1 MRLPTQEKNMMGG
14 EAAHIYVKT
23 VSGGEE
29 PARDTYR
36 PAVEVER
43 RRGLWWLIPR
53 LSLEWCQGAELELE
67 ASWTHRD
74 RSCLERGEKP
84 SCFLTTPNS
93 ICRSGKLRGWFYSL
107 RDWSVKVHSDSQN
120 LWFNNQWSRCAFKR
134 SLEPCSW
141 PPVGICFS
149 LWFGEENLIS
159 QWLTFSSFFTSI
171 FSKKAL
177 DLASMDR
184 LAKANV
190 WEGAVLYPWTPQG
203 RNQGKPHVPWP
214 QAACGWVIHHS
225 LLWSEGIQSV
235 CVWGWGAVS
244 TCVCWG

>member
-1 MRLPTQEKNMMGG
+1 MWRRYREARSRRVTLTALLSKWREGG
-14 EAAHIYVKT
+14 ACGGLFPDWAWSDAA
-23 VSGGEE
+23 S
-29 PARDTYR
+29 
-36 PAVEVER
+36 
-43 RRGLWWLIPR
+43 
-53 LSLEWCQGAELELE
+53 QGAELELELE

-74 RSCLERGEKP
+74 RSCLERAEKP

-107 RDWSVKVHSDSQN
+107 RDWSVKVHSDSQT

-171 FSKKAL
+171 FSKKPL

-203 RNQGKPHVPWP
+203 RKQGEPHVPWP
-214 QAACGWVIHHS
+214 QAARGWVIHLS
-225 LLWSEGIQSV
+225 CDQRVFKV
-235 CVWGWGAVS
+235 CVGGGWGAVS